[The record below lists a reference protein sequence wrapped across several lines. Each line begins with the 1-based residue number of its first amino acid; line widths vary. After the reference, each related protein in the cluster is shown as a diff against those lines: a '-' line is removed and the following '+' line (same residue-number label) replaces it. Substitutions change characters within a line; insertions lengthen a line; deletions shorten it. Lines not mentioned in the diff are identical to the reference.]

1 MKKRILSFALAVC
14 MAFSLLPVLQP
25 DANAASPKELTLAEA
40 THAVRN
46 AAGKTLSGDLVLVYY
61 SEMCGYS
68 QAYLP
73 QFKAFSTSI
82 GIDLSCYAAQKGTL
96 TQLWASGFAPNT
108 IGYPCVLTYNAASK
122 TAKFFSSVRSMSAFQ
137 SALQDSGL
145 FGSGSS
151 GGSTGGSTG
160 GSASNPA
167 LRHDTTIYSQAWEV
181 LRLTNQYRMKQGL
194 APLSAYGTMQKVA
207 NQRAYEI
214 YVDYRSD
221 HTRPDGSICWT
232 AYEDYGITSY
242 RIMAENIAKGQR
254 DAAEVT
260 NAWINSPGHR
270 KNMENSYA
278 THMGSGWYAS
288 GSYNHWTQEFLGDS
302 CNFSNLR
309 LSSTSITAAAGT
321 SLEDVLTKANITVT
335 ADCTKHGECKL
346 PLIAGMCSGYS
357 ASAAGDQTVTVSYGG
372 HSVKLT
378 IKRSGSTSAK
388 EYTVTLNPN
397 GGTLSTSDRTRKV
410 TYGGTYGSLP
420 TPTRTGYTFSGWYTA
435 SSGGTKILS
444 TTKYTRTSNQTLY
457 AHWTKTAAKKY
468 TVTFNANGGTVGT
481 KSKSVTYGGTYGTL
495 PTPTRT
501 GYTFGGWYT
510 SSSGGTKVLSTTK
523 YTRSSNQTLYAHWTK
538 TAAKK
543 YTVTFSANG
552 GTVSTKS
559 KSVTYGNTYGTLPT
573 PTRSGYTFSGWY
585 TSSSGGTKVTSSTK
599 VSKSYNHYLYAHWTK
614 KSTSGRVTVPAGRQL
629 HLYATSTTSTLAG
642 YVPAESKSYTYPYTN
657 KVTLSNGTTRYYGS
671 FKLSGK
677 SAKYWFVIAPSS
689 YTVTFNANGG
699 TVSTRS
705 KSVKYAGTYGTLPTP
720 SRSGYTFSGWY
731 TSASGGTKVT
741 SATKFTQTSNQTLYA
756 HWTKNSSSG
765 SGTVAIA
772 PRTKVYLYQTSTAST
787 YFGTITTGSSTQRIS
802 YTKKVKLSNG
812 TTRYY
817 TKVGANGATVYC
829 WISATPY

>member
-40 THAVRN
+40 TQAVRN

-122 TAKFFSSVRSMSAFQ
+122 SAKFFSSVRSMSAFQ

-309 LSSTSITAAAGT
+309 LSSSSITAAAGT

-397 GGTLSTSDRTRKV
+397 GGTLSTSSRTRKV
-410 TYGGTYGSLP
+410 TYGGTYGALP

-468 TVTFNANGGTVGT
+468 TVTFNANGGTVG
-481 KSKSVTYGGTYGTL
+481 
-495 PTPTRT
+495 
-501 GYTFGGWYT
+501 
-510 SSSGGTKVLSTTK
+510 
-523 YTRSSNQTLYAHWTK
+523 
-538 TAAKK
+538 
-543 YTVTFSANG
+543 
-552 GTVSTKS
+552 TKS